1 MELECVLLGL
11 IIMHQGVTGYELNRI
26 IQDSTGYLIST
37 SLSHIYPSLKKLHD
51 RGLVTFQDLP
61 IKNRLSKK
69 IYHITPSGERA
80 LHEWLTKPVE
90 EKALDAKPFYLKMA
104 FSPLM
109 TKQTILE
116 HIDREIDRLEGYHL
130 EKERD
135 IRIEVDYLDKSKYD
149 LKKAE
154 ILWGGIN
161 QVSTKIDAMRLA
173 WLKDWRQ
180 KIELEIKDQ

>member
-11 IIMHQGVTGYELNRI
+11 ISMHQGVTGYELNRI
-26 IQDSTGYLIST
+26 IQDSTGYLMPT

-51 RGLVTFQDLP
+51 RGLVTFLDLP

-69 IYHITPSGERA
+69 VYHITSAGEQA
-80 LHEWLTKPVE
+80 LQEWLRKPVE
-90 EKALDAKPFYLKMA
+90 EKTLDARPFYLKMA

-109 TKQTILE
+109 TKKTILD
-116 HIDREIDRLEGYHL
+116 HIDREIERLEIYHR
-130 EKERD
+130 EMERD
-135 IRIEVDYLDKSKYD
+135 TRLEVEYLDKSKYD

-161 QVSTKIDAMRLA
+161 QISVKSDAMRLA
-173 WLKDWRQ
+173 WLKEWRL
-180 KIELEIKDQ
+180 KIVQELPE